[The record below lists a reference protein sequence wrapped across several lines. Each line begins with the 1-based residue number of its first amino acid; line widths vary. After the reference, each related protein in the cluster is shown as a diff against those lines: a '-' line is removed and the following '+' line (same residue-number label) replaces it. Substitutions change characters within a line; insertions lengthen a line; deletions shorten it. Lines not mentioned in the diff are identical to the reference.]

1 MILIGK
7 KMDIFLVISG
17 QITESKRREFEQTY
31 RLAISTLT
39 GKCLAHS
46 LSYEPV
52 KDGYYHFFSL
62 WADEETLKKFM
73 ESMEYQLMKG
83 AFHALGNMDRLL
95 TGKVHQTRNHLQSNH
110 S

>member
-1 MILIGK
+1 
-7 KMDIFLVISG
+7 MDTFLVISG

-39 GKCLAHS
+39 GNCLAHS

-62 WADEETLKKFM
+62 WTDEETLKKFM
-73 ESMEYQLMKG
+73 DSMEYQLMKG
-83 AFHALGNMDRLL
+83 AFHALGSMDRLL
-95 TGKVHQTRNHLQSNH
+95 TGRVLQTRNLLHDSN